1 MNRRF
6 VSTLALAAAMAIP
19 IASHAAPSPA
29 ADKASA
35 GKVKMVH
42 LTLHNKT
49 SAPLDLVCGDKPF
62 TIAANGDYKLDAPEG
77 ATVYASDKT
86 TVKLQVT
93 RDLNGTTASFS

>member
-6 VSTLALAAAMAIP
+6 VSALALAASTFLP
-19 IASHAAPSPA
+19 IASQAMPHGGGEKS
-29 ADKASA
+29 ST

-42 LTLHNKT
+42 LTLHNK
-49 SAPLDLVCGDKPF
+49 SAQPLDLLCGDKPF

-77 ATVYASDKT
+77 AIVYAADKT